1 MTRIKKTT
9 KKLRIGDKT
18 TIKEIEYYELNT
30 FEVENMIQ
38 KVNQGGDE
46 TKLRKELI
54 KNSIW

>member
-9 KKLRIGDKT
+9 KKLRVGDKT
-18 TIKEIEYYELNT
+18 TINETEYYELNT

-38 KVNQGGDE
+38 KVHQGGDE

-54 KNSIW
+54 KNSVW

>member
-9 KKLRIGDKT
+9 KKLRVGDKT

-30 FEVENMIQ
+30 FEVENMLQ
-38 KVNQGGDE
+38 KVRQGGDE